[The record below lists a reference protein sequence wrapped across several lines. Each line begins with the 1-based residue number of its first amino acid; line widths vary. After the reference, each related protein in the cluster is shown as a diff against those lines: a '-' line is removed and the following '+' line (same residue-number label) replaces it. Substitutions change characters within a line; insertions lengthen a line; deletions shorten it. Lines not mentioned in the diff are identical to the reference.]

1 MEVLGEDQRANLAA
15 LLRQGAPQT
24 PIYAPAQTGDLK
36 SMKKLHDAGSKLY
49 EGLQAQGDGSAW
61 EGLKSTLGMGTP
73 DLAGQNYN
81 AEFGKYDP
89 QFQATMAQNPNAA
102 PNTAPVAPVD
112 PNAQGGMF
120 GGMGNTMSGW
130 FK

>member
-15 LLRQGAPQT
+15 MLRQGAPQT

-36 SMKKLHDAGSKLY
+36 SMKKLHDAGSKFY
-49 EGLQAQGDGSAW
+49 DDLQAQGDGNAL
-61 EGLKSTLGMGTP
+61 EGFKNKLGMGNPNLYT
-73 DLAGQNYN
+73 DNYQ
-81 AEFGKYDP
+81 AEFGQYDP
-89 QFQATMAQNPNAA
+89 QFQATMAQ
-102 PNTAPVAPVD
+102 PNTAPVAPATM
-112 PNAQGGMF
+112 PQGGMF

>member
-61 EGLKSTLGMGTP
+61 EGLKNKLGMGTP

-81 AEFGKYDP
+81 AEFGQYDP
-89 QFQATMAQNPNAA
+89 QFQATMTQ
-102 PNTAPVAPVD
+102 PNTAPVAPTTM
-112 PNAQGGMF
+112 AQGGML
-120 GGMGNTMSGW
+120 GGLGNTMSGW

>member
-15 LLRQGAPQT
+15 LLRQGAPKSYDYRT
-24 PIYAPAQTGDLK
+24 DPKGMKSAVNLGGELVKGYDKLK
-36 SMKKLHDAGSKLY
+36 EK
-49 EGLQAQGDGSAW
+49 GDGSAW

-81 AEFGKYDP
+81 DEFGKEDP
-89 QFQATMAQNPNAA
+89 NMAQDPNAV
-102 PNTAPVAPVD
+102 PNTAPVAPATMPQD

>member
-15 LLRQGAPQT
+15 LLRQGVPKAPVYGL
-24 PIYAPAQTGDLK
+24 PNMNGAVDLGGDLVK
-36 SMKKLHDAGSKLY
+36 GYDKLK
-49 EGLQAQGDGSAW
+49 EKGDGSAW

-81 AEFGKYDP
+81 DEFGKYDP